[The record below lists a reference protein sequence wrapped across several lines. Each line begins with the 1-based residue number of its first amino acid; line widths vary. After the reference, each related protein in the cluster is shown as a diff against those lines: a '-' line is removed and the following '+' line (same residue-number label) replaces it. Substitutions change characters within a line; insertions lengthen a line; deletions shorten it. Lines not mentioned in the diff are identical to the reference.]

1 MLTAMSWTIILALA
15 VIVSLVLLVLWH
27 WGMGRLRSR
36 QSDPTAADLVDGPR
50 RFDTTMGE
58 LRDMREALGTPA
70 RQLPKQRRTDPADE
84 AGSTPHPAR
93 RRSGSVPTTT
103 SR

>member
-15 VIVSLVLLVLWH
+15 VIVSLVLWILWR

-36 QSDPTAADLVDGPR
+36 QDDTTTADLADRPR

-58 LRDMREALGTPA
+58 LRDIREALGTPS
-70 RQLPKQRRTDPADE
+70 RQLPKQRRTDPSNE

-93 RRSGSVPTTT
+93 RSSGSVPATT

>member
-15 VIVSLVLLVLWH
+15 VIVSLVLLVLWR

-36 QSDPTAADLVDGPR
+36 QGDTTDADLVDGPR

-58 LRDMREALGTPA
+58 LRDMREALGTTP
-70 RQLPKQRRTDPADE
+70 RQLPKQRRTDPSDE
-84 AGSTPHPAR
+84 A
-93 RRSGSVPTTT
+93 
-103 SR
+103 